1 MTIILQTERL
11 QLRLL
16 TMDDAEFYLRL
27 VNDASFI
34 NNIRDKGI
42 RTLEAAK
49 EAIQKEHNDIQALH
63 GFSLYLI
70 ERKSDQQAIGL
81 CGFVKRDELPD
92 IDVGYALI
100 PEMTNLGYG
109 HEAVSSLLIYAE
121 EQLKLKR
128 LLAITSLDNVSSIKL
143 LEKVG
148 FKFQEVIPWK
158 NKEEVNLYS
167 LNLSNTT
174 ASP

>member
-1 MTIILQTERL
+1 MKIILQTERL

-16 TMDDAEFYLRL
+16 TVDDAEFYLKL

-49 EAIQKEHNDIQALH
+49 EAIQKEHNDIQALR

-70 ERKSDQQAIGL
+70 ERKSDQQALGL

-92 IDVGYALI
+92 IDVGYALL
-100 PEMTNLGYG
+100 PEMAKQGYAY
-109 HEAVSSLLIYAE
+109 EALSSLLIYARE
-121 EQLKLKR
+121 KLYLTR
-128 LLAITSLDNVSSIKL
+128 LLAITSLQNESSIKL

-148 FKFQEVIPWK
+148 FQFQEIIPWK
-158 NKEEVNLYS
+158 NDSEVNLYT
-167 LNLSNTT
+167 LNLLD
-174 ASP
+174 